1 VGSDRLR
8 VSFVGRRCDGVRRR
22 ELVVALDS
30 LRERDLGVCDGPNG
44 LAVERTRGYPLVAV
58 RMRRRPLS
66 LLLFVIVATACS
78 GDGHGSTVDIGGHRL
93 FIDCRGTG
101 SPTVILES
109 GLTADTSWWNDVIAS
124 IAETTRVCAYD
135 RANNGRSD
143 PVGLHTG
150 DQSVSDLEKLL
161 STRDIEPPYVLVA
174 WSFGGPIARLF
185 AARNPDDVVGMVLVD
200 TDPVD
205 YRSQGAPFVPDDVRE
220 RSYWASEN
228 DEKLDLDATL
238 DLVRA
243 ESTPGSLDHHPLII
257 LTPSVPNSG
266 NIGEGGSQGLP
277 GPRIPELDELYL
289 RQEREMQNLSSNSRF
304 MLVDDT
310 GHCIMCDQPQVVLKA
325 VKDVM
330 QAARTD
336 GQLQG

>member
-1 VGSDRLR
+1 
-8 VSFVGRRCDGVRRR
+8 
-22 ELVVALDS
+22 
-30 LRERDLGVCDGPNG
+30 
-44 LAVERTRGYPLVAV
+44 
-58 RMRRRPLS
+58 MRKRPLS
-66 LLLFVIVATACS
+66 LILIVIVATACS
-78 GDGHGSTVDIGGHRL
+78 GEEHGSMVDIGERKL
-93 FIDCRGTG
+93 FLDCRGTG

-109 GLTADTSWWNDVIAS
+109 GLTADTSWWDDVLAP

-143 PVGLHTG
+143 PVGPHTG

-161 STRDIEPPYVLVA
+161 AARNIKPPYVLVA

-185 AARNPDDVVGMVLVD
+185 AARHPDDVVGMVLVD

-238 DLVRA
+238 DLVRS
-243 ESTPGSLDHHPLII
+243 ESTPGSFGDHPLII

-289 RQEREMQNLSSNSRF
+289 RLEREMQNLSSNSRF
-304 MLVDDT
+304 VLVDDT
-310 GHCIMCDQPQVVLKA
+310 GHCLMCDQPQVVIDA
-325 VKDVM
+325 VREVV
-330 QAARTD
+330 QAA
-336 GQLQG
+336 